1 MKNLLQAGRV
11 LASDLASTIL
21 FLVIYLATDNLYVAV
36 GLGMVL
42 GVAQIGWTLHRRQ
55 PIGSLQLLSVV
66 LILASG
72 TATFFT
78 RDPTFVMLKPSVIYC
93 IVGLVMLKRGWM
105 NRYLPERAAPVADV
119 ATTFGYAWAGLMFA
133 SAALNIALALTLD
146 AKTWAAVMSAWG
158 IIEQDRTVPDPV
170 RRDDRRRKAA
180 CRSSQHAGN
189 GDNVVLSTREAH
201 ASSPS
206 GAF

>member
-1 MKNLLQAGRV
+1 MRNLFQAARV
-11 LASDLASTIL
+11 LLMDLASTIL
-21 FLVIYLATDNLYVAV
+21 FLVVYLATDNLYVAV
-36 GLGMVL
+36 GLGMAL
-42 GVAQIGWTLHRRQ
+42 GVAQIGWQRARRQ

-93 IVGLVMLKRGWM
+93 IVGAVMLKRGWM
-105 NRYLPERAAPVADV
+105 NRYLPERARPVADV
-119 ATTFGYAWAGLMFA
+119 ATTFGYVWAGLMFA

-158 IIEQDRTVPDPV
+158 LFSKIGLFLIQYGWMTTVG
-170 RRDDRRRKAA
+170 RRRAA
-180 CRSSQHAGN
+180 AAGMAA
-189 GDNVVLSTREAH
+189 T
-201 ASSPS
+201 
-206 GAF
+206 

>member
-11 LASDLASTIL
+11 LAMDLASTIL
-21 FLVIYLATDNLYVAV
+21 FLLVYLTTDNLFVAV

-42 GVAQIGWTLHRRQ
+42 GVAQIGWQYVRKQ

-78 RDPTFVMLKPSVIYC
+78 HDPTFVMLKPSVIYC
-93 IVGLVMLKRGWM
+93 IVGAVMLKRGWM

-119 ATTFGYAWAGLMFA
+119 ATTFGYVWAGLMFA
-133 SAALNIALALTLD
+133 SAGLNIALALSLD
-146 AKTWAAVMSAWG
+146 PKTWAAAMSGWG
-158 IIEQDRTVPDPV
+158 LLSKIGLFLIQYATMTAVG
-170 RRDDRRRKAA
+170 RRRAA
-180 CRSSQHAGN
+180 A
-189 GDNVVLSTREAH
+189 
-201 ASSPS
+201 ASVP
-206 GAF
+206 A